1 MGSCTI
7 NMEHLSGTIIL
18 IENERKHF
26 YVRINT
32 PVFMSQMHN
41 LHGFLRTYNAEKN
54 PISDFCKD
62 LGSQGIIS
70 KMINGPLGYLEKV
83 SKASSKMLKQFCFS
97 QEVENILKS
106 TSNS

>member
-41 LHGFLRTYNAEKN
+41 LHGFLRTNCI
-54 PISDFCKD
+54 P
-62 LGSQGIIS
+62 
-70 KMINGPLGYLEKV
+70 
-83 SKASSKMLKQFCFS
+83 
-97 QEVENILKS
+97 
-106 TSNS
+106 

>member
-41 LHGFLRTYNAEKN
+41 SHGFLRTNCI
-54 PISDFCKD
+54 P
-62 LGSQGIIS
+62 
-70 KMINGPLGYLEKV
+70 
-83 SKASSKMLKQFCFS
+83 
-97 QEVENILKS
+97 
-106 TSNS
+106 